1 MLEGIID
8 YLISNFGL
16 VGFFVASIIANASI
30 ILPIPIDLVVF
41 GYLAYLGSL
50 PTGVDL
56 WYPLILGLV
65 VGTGASI
72 GEMSG
77 YFIGLAGIKSF
88 EKMKKSEVENIDKL
102 KKKIA
107 NTGIPIIAF
116 FAFTPLPF
124 DAIGL
129 AAGLIKYSPKKFFIG
144 CWIGKVPRYIIIAYA
159 GLFGFQFVKI
169 LFAL

>member
-1 MLEGIID
+1 MFEGIID
-8 YLISNFGL
+8 YLIINFGL
-16 VGFFVASIIANASI
+16 VGFFFASIIANASI
-30 ILPIPIDLVVF
+30 ILPIPIDLVLFGYF
-41 GYLAYLGSL
+41 GYLGLQ
-50 PTGVDL
+50 PTGIDL
-56 WYPLILGLV
+56 LYPLIVGLV

-72 GEMSG
+72 GELSG

-88 EKMKKSEVENIDKL
+88 EKMKKAEVENIEVL
-102 KKKIA
+102 TKKIS
-107 NTGIPIIAF
+107 NKGIPIIAF

-129 AAGLIKYSPKKFFIG
+129 AAGLIKYPIKKFFMG

-159 GLFGFQFVKI
+159 GLFGMQFVKI

>member
-1 MLEGIID
+1 MIEGFID
-8 YLISNFGL
+8 YLIINFGL

-41 GYLAYLGSL
+41 GYSAYLGL
-50 PTGVDL
+50 HPAGADL
-56 WYPLILGLV
+56 LYPFILGLV
-65 VGTGASI
+65 VGTGAAI

-88 EKMKKSEVENIDKL
+88 EKMKKSEVENIEKL
-102 KKKIA
+102 KRKVSDA
-107 NTGIPIIAF
+107 GMPIIAF

-144 CWIGKVPRYIIIAYA
+144 CWLGKVPRYIIIAYA
-159 GLFGFQFVKI
+159 GLFGMQFVKV

>member
-1 MLEGIID
+1 MLDGVID
-8 YLISNFGL
+8 YLVTNFGL
-16 VGFFVASIIANASI
+16 LGFFVASIIANASI

-41 GYLAYLGSL
+41 GYFGYLGL
-50 PTGVDL
+50 QPTGIDL
-56 WYPLILGLV
+56 LYPFIVGLV

-72 GEMSG
+72 GELSG

-88 EKMKKSEVENIDKL
+88 EKMKKTEVDNINKL
-102 KKKIA
+102 KNKIK

-124 DAIGL
+124 DAIGV
-129 AAGLIKYSPKKFFIG
+129 AAGLIKYSLKKFFIG

-159 GLFGFQFVKI
+159 GLFGMQFVKVI
-169 LFAL
+169 FAL